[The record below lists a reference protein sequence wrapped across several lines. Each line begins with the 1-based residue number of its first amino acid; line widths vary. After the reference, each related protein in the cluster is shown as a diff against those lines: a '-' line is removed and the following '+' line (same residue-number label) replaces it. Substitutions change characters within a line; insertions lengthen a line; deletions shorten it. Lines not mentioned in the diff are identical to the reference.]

1 MFKPTSQPK
10 QNDNVLN
17 LCHMLSNRIGKAFLK
32 ELELKDVSVAD
43 WRVLMTLTQHAPT
56 SGINITSRWAMDKMT
71 INRSIKSL
79 HKRGLIQ
86 KKQNRKDKRTVDLIL
101 TPLGNSLYS
110 ELLPIANDRFHKIM
124 ESLNKVEENNLR
136 LTLLKIINHID
147 KTSE

>member
-1 MFKPTSQPK
+1 MFEPTSEPK

-32 ELELKDVSVAD
+32 ELGLKDVSVAD

-86 KKQNRKDKRTVDLIL
+86 KKTV
-101 TPLGNSLYS
+101 
-110 ELLPIANDRFHKIM
+110 
-124 ESLNKVEENNLR
+124 
-136 LTLLKIINHID
+136 
-147 KTSE
+147 KTNVQSI

>member
-1 MFKPTSQPK
+1 
-10 QNDNVLN
+10 
-17 LCHMLSNRIGKAFLK
+17 MLSNRIGKAFLK
-32 ELELKDVSVAD
+32 ELGLKDVSVVD
-43 WRVLMTLTQHAPT
+43 WRVLMALTQHAPN

-101 TPLGNSLYS
+101 TPLGNSRYS

-124 ESLNKVEENNLR
+124 ESLNKVEEKNLR

-147 KTSE
+147 KTTE

>member
-1 MFKPTSQPK
+1 MFEPTSEPK

-43 WRVLMTLTQHAPT
+43 WRVLMTLTQHAPP
-56 SGINITSRWAMDKMT
+56 SGINIASRWAMDKMT

-86 KKQNRKDKRTVDLIL
+86 KKQNRTDKRTVDLIL

-124 ESLNKVEENNLR
+124 ESLNKVEEKNLR
-136 LTLLKIINHID
+136 LILLKIINHID
-147 KTSE
+147 KTTE